1 MDAQDLLAAETS
13 GGFDLLE
20 RQAGEDR
27 SDGISLDRLAIEI
40 EKTPPGP
47 VADAAWQA
55 FLALFYAAYPNP
67 PELPALRAQYAG
79 QVGVLLSAA
88 RWAASPLP
96 VADCTQD
103 PDLDGQPECVLASE
117 QVYALFE
124 TGPGALT
131 YAFALSKSGV
141 HQIIGPSS
149 QFASGTSDPETWD
162 LLAGLAADPA
172 VYPGAFFD
180 NRGPYQAALGRGR
193 LIFTSGDSGYTKLFT
208 LLPGGIRVEIQTHSP
223 LTIQVPLALD
233 PWVRFSPGWADRYS
247 GQLNGN
253 TWTWKL
259 AGGPQVLVTSSARL
273 SPFSFIDSRDR
284 MDRVE
289 DPNSEPPAGHFLPF
303 PLSLVEIYA
312 AGNTM
317 TEIRLIP

>member
-1 MDAQDLLAAETS
+1 MTPGQAQRGYRVIFTPRPLNTGPASGLAPVQRWGEQRVISIFPSPAGAGLSGQERDQQFSLEQRRALVGAAQSSQERFRSPGILVLGGDLPQTAWGDPNFARAAFDWFAAHPWIKIMDAQDLLAAETS

-141 HQIIGPSS
+141 HQIIGPPRNS
-149 QFASGTSDPETWD
+149 
-162 LLAGLAADPA
+162 PA
-172 VYPGAFFD
+172 VRATLRPGISSPAWPQTPRFI
-180 NRGPYQAALGRGR
+180 PALSLTTAAL
-193 LIFTSGDSGYTKLFT
+193 
-208 LLPGGIRVEIQTHSP
+208 
-223 LTIQVPLALD
+223 
-233 PWVRFSPGWADRYS
+233 
-247 GQLNGN
+247 
-253 TWTWKL
+253 
-259 AGGPQVLVTSSARL
+259 
-273 SPFSFIDSRDR
+273 
-284 MDRVE
+284 
-289 DPNSEPPAGHFLPF
+289 
-303 PLSLVEIYA
+303 
-312 AGNTM
+312 
-317 TEIRLIP
+317 IRLLSVEVG